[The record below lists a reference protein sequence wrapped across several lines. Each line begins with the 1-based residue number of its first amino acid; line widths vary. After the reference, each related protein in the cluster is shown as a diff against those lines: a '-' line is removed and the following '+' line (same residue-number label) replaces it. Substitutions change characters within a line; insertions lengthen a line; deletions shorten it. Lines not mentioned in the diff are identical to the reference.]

1 MQANAPTGV
10 GRTTH
15 TRKHIPLLLGCLL
28 ISACAKPDFV
38 VLKNRDGSIAIIVR
52 RNAIRA
58 VKGDAGPRVTVFID
72 WPDRPIEVPVDTT
85 LDNIATQIQ

>member
-1 MQANAPTGV
+1 V

-15 TRKHIPLLLGCLL
+15 TRTRILLLLGCLL

-38 VLKNRDGSIAIIVR
+38 VLKNRDGSITTIVR

-58 VKGDAGPRVTVFID
+58 VRGDAGSHVTVFID
-72 WPDRPIEVPVDTT
+72 WPDRPIELPVHAR
-85 LDNIATQIQ
+85 LDNIAAQIQ